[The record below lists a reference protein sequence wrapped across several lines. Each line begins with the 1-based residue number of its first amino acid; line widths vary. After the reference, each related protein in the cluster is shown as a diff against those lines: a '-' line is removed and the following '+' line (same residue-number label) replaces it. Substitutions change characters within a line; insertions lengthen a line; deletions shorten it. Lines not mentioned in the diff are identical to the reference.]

1 VITGGVCVDVRRNV
15 VNVIMNNER
24 VEDWRMLYVH
34 SFLEKLQ
41 IRIDA
46 PEIVHIMSSSSQ

>member
-1 VITGGVCVDVRRNV
+1 MITGGVCVDVRRNV